1 MHMIAGTLSWQY
13 SRRAVRISVSTIRL
27 LRCPI
32 ISRQTRRLRS
42 EREKAL
48 SNRAQSRV
56 PQKKATSKKPPKEV
70 LPSRQAGE
78 SSDNAELAAGETP
91 FTISTKKTAINP
103 KMTVQVPDAVRDL
116 AAKTIDQAE
125 KAFGMFFDAAKKSL
139 ASIPSPGAEISKQ
152 ALSFTEQNIKAAL
165 DHARKLTQATD
176 LQQAMQIQSEPPTA
190 TFDVGPSA
198 SCDSNY
204 AQSYRS
210 RLAHH
215 RHDI

>member
-1 MHMIAGTLSWQY
+1 MIAGTLSCQY
-13 SRRAVRISVSTIRL
+13 SRRAVRKSVSTIRL

-48 SNRAQSRV
+48 PNRTQSRV
-56 PQKKATSKKPPKEV
+56 PQKKATSKKEV

-91 FTISTKKTAINP
+91 FTVSTKKTAIDP

-165 DHARKLTQATD
+165 DHARKLTQT
-176 LQQAMQIQSEPPTA
+176 
-190 TFDVGPSA
+190 
-198 SCDSNY
+198 SNK
-204 AQSYRS
+204 QCKSNRNF
-210 RLAHH
+210 
-215 RHDI
+215 